1 MAPLDPR
8 PSPPDE
14 TPVPGRTA
22 PGETEAAPVPDVNTG
37 SSGADAP
44 DADAPDAGLSGPGPW
59 MARPDPTRVEDVDAG
74 RGAGG
79 YELPAAPLRTRDG
92 TAGSRRPRVRPVH
105 LALAVVVLLAGAALF
120 LSGYSLGARTATTP
134 GTPVGLQELWAPFW
148 DTYHSITE
156 SYAGGPVDQQKLVE
170 GAIGGMVQSLGD
182 PYSAYYGP
190 QDYKQTLQGISGQFE
205 GIGAEIGTRSADGA
219 TSGCSPIATDCKLVV
234 IAPIAGSPAERAG
247 IRPGDVIERID
258 GASVV
263 GLTVDDSVKRVRGP
277 KGTTVTLS
285 LVRGGG
291 APFDV
296 AIVRDLITQREVT
309 TETLAGGT
317 VDYIRISGFS
327 DAAANDVADALAA
340 DARAGRKK
348 LIVDLRGNPG
358 GFITA
363 ARKVASQFIASGPV
377 YWTEDAQG
385 NQVPTEADGGGA
397 ATDPSIRVV
406 VLIDRGSASAS
417 EIVAGA
423 LQDTH
428 RAELVGEQSFGK
440 GTVQQWQPLENDAGG
455 VKLTIARWLTPAKRW
470 VNKTGLTPDV
480 AVTVPADTPAG
491 QDPVLDRALQLL
503 DAQTAVHA
511 GG

>member
-1 MAPLDPR
+1 MQPLDPEH
-8 PSPPDE
+8 PSPEISPIGDDRSALLPPTGGTLPRAGE
-14 TPVPGRTA
+14 DDPVSLTPV
-22 PGETEAAPVPDVNTG
+22 VPDG
-37 SSGADAP
+37 Q
-44 DADAPDAGLSGPGPW
+44 
-59 MARPDPTRVEDVDAG
+59 
-74 RGAGG
+74 
-79 YELPAAPLRTRDG
+79 AAT
-92 TAGSRRPRVRPVH
+92 SRRTDRIRPVH
-105 LALAVVVLLAGAALF
+105 LALTVVALLAGAALF

-134 GTPVGLQELWAPFW
+134 GTPAGLEALWAPFW

-156 SYAGGPVDQQKLVE
+156 RYAGGPVDQQKLVE

-205 GIGAEIGTRSADGA
+205 GIGAEIGTKSTKGGA
-219 TSGCSPIATDCKLVV
+219 GTCSTVGSDCQLVV
-234 IAPIAGSPAERAG
+234 IAPIDGSPAERAG
-247 IRPGDVIERID
+247 VRPGDVIERID
-258 GASVV
+258 GASVA
-263 GLTVDDSVKRVRGP
+263 GLTVEDSVKRVRGP
-277 KGTTVTLS
+277 KGTTVTLT
-285 LVRGGG
+285 LVRDGGK
-291 APFDV
+291 PFDLP
-296 AIVRDLITQREVT
+296 IVRDVITQREVT
-309 TETLAGGT
+309 TEVLGGGA

-327 DAAANDVADALAA
+327 DAAASDVVDALRA

-348 LIVDLRGNPG
+348 LVIDLRGNPG

-363 ARKVASQFIASGPV
+363 ARKVASQFIASGPL

-385 NQVPTEADGGGA
+385 NQVPTDAEGGGA

-428 RAELVGEQSFGK
+428 RAQLVGERSYGK

-455 VKLTIARWLTPAKRW
+455 FKLTIAKWLTPDKRW

-480 AVTVPADTPAG
+480 TVTPPAQTVPG

-503 DAQTAVHA
+503 GIQTAVQT